1 MRSAQSCRLVRGFRS
16 PLHLRCMAWVLIT
29 LVSLCTTVATS
40 AIEEPVLQGS
50 GMCVWEGIRFN
61 SQGHSTKPQP
71 RTAGPS
77 EGSQPGLGG
86 WAQRQT
92 KVWPKHF
99 LSVVCSASSPCQA
112 EVTTSSWIS
121 PPGPS
126 ICLCLQ
132 SSYSSGKQPIPAAS
146 LWTLTAGAGSRRKAL
161 NACPN
166 VGQDEFLYCPAHRWD
181 SLWPCAF

>member
-40 AIEEPVLQGS
+40 AIEEPVLQGT

-61 SQGHSTKPQP
+61 SQGHSTKSQP

-121 PPGPS
+121 PPGPPS
-126 ICLCLQ
+126 VSAYRAAIPRGSSPSQQLLC
-132 SSYSSGKQPIPAAS
+132 G
-146 LWTLTAGAGSRRKAL
+146 
-161 NACPN
+161 
-166 VGQDEFLYCPAHRWD
+166 H
-181 SLWPCAF
+181 